1 MSSCIESI
9 KSSLMI
15 QPGKEKKI
23 FYLLCLYHLIIWTII
38 PYFSNKNLPLDV
50 IEALAWGQDFDLG
63 YNKHPPLS
71 AWIPGLLFK
80 IFGNKD
86 WIYYLLSQVFI
97 LISFIFL
104 WKLSSFF
111 LNKKSHIL
119 LSILAIEGIAF
130 YTFDTPQF
138 NVNICQIPLWIGTV
152 YFFFKSIKDNKITDW
167 IFLGVFAA
175 LGFLTKYI
183 FVYLLISL
191 FFYLIFILT
200 KKKRINFKFLYAL
213 LIFFLITAPHFKWLI
228 QNDFTTLYYAL
239 KRGGL
244 NEFNIYNHLL
254 NPIKFLINQITILL
268 PFLLLIYFLI
278 KKIKI
283 RLPLNNEKFIF
294 LLFSFLL
301 PFLLILITSI
311 ITGSRIRTMWM
322 IPFYSLI
329 GIFFI
334 FLYQDQINFKK
345 IKNFIIL
352 LIIFLIV
359 SPILYSLRSIY
370 SDSRTSYEGRKI
382 ASQIERE
389 WKTISKDK
397 ISNVGFSE
405 WYAGNLSYQ
414 LSNRPKV
421 FLEENNDFYKKPA
434 VIIAKDIGPSL
445 CNRKNINIK
454 NILYKKID
462 DHDVCFIF

>member
-1 MSSCIESI
+1 
-9 KSSLMI
+9 MI

-23 FYLLCLYHLIIWTII
+23 FYLLCLYHLIIWTLI

-50 IEALAWGQDFDLG
+50 IEALAWGQDFELG

-97 LISFIFL
+97 VISFLFL
-104 WKLSSFF
+104 WKLSSLF
-111 LNKKSHIL
+111 LKKKTQIL
-119 LSILAIEGIAF
+119 LSILATEGIAF

-138 NVNICQIPLWIGTV
+138 NVNICQMPLWIGTV
-152 YFFFKSIKDNKITDW
+152 YFFFKSIKDNKINDW
-167 IFLGVFAA
+167 IFLGVFSA

-183 FVYLLISL
+183 FAYLLISL
-191 FFYLIFILT
+191 FFYLIFISI
-200 KKKRINFKFLYAL
+200 KKKKINFNFLYTL
-213 LIFFLITAPHFKWLI
+213 LIFFLITAPHFQWLI
-228 QNDFTTLYYAL
+228 QNDFTTIYYAL

-244 NEFNIYNHLL
+244 NEVSIYNHLL
-254 NPIKFLINQITILL
+254 NPFKFLINQITILL
-268 PFLLLIYFLI
+268 PFFLLIYFLI
-278 KKIKI
+278 KRIKIK
-283 RLPLNNEKFIF
+283 LPLNNEKFTF

-301 PFLLILITSI
+301 PFFLILITST
-311 ITGSRIRTMWM
+311 ITGSKIRTMWM

-334 FLYQDQINFKK
+334 FLYQNKINYKK
-345 IKNFIIL
+345 LKNFNIL
-352 LIIFLIV
+352 LIIFLII
-359 SPILYSLRSIY
+359 SPALYSLRSIY
-370 SDSRTSYEGRKI
+370 LDNRTSYEGKKM
-382 ASQIERE
+382 ALLIEKE
-389 WKTISKDK
+389 WKTISKDN
-397 ISNVGFSE
+397 IFNVGFSE

-421 FLEENNDFYKKPA
+421 FLEENNNFYKKPA

-454 NILYKKID
+454 NIVYKKID
-462 DHDVCFIF
+462 NHDVCFIF

>member
-1 MSSCIESI
+1 
-9 KSSLMI
+9 MI

-23 FYLLCLYHLIIWTII
+23 FYLICLYHLIIWTIV

-50 IEALAWGQDFDLG
+50 IEALAWGQNFDLG

-97 LISFIFL
+97 VISFIFL

-111 LNKKSHIL
+111 LKKNYQIL
-119 LSILAIEGIAF
+119 LSVLTIEGIAF
-130 YTFDTPQF
+130 FTFETPQF

-152 YFFFKSIKDNKITDW
+152 YFFFKSIRKNKITDW
-167 IFLGVFAA
+167 IFLGVFSA

-183 FVYLLISL
+183 FAYLLISL
-191 FFYLIFILT
+191 FFYLVFIFLI
-200 KKKRINFKFLYAL
+200 KKKINFNSLYAL
-213 LIFFLITAPHFKWLI
+213 LTFFLITLPHFQWLI
-228 QNDFTTLYYAL
+228 QNDFTTIYYAV

-254 NPIKFLINQITILL
+254 NPLKFLTSQIAISL
-268 PFLLLIYFLI
+268 PFLLLGYFLI

-283 RLPLNNEKFIF
+283 KLPFNNEKFIF
-294 LLFSFLL
+294 LIFSFIL
-301 PFLLILITSI
+301 PFFLILITSI
-311 ITGSRIRTMWM
+311 ISGSRIRTMWM

-329 GIFFI
+329 GVFFI
-334 FLYQDQINFKK
+334 FLYQDQINLKK
-345 IKNFIIL
+345 LKKFYII
-352 LIIFLIV
+352 LIIFLVI
-359 SPILYSLRSIY
+359 SPTLYSLRSIY
-370 SDSRTSYEGRKI
+370 KDSRTGYEGKKI
-382 ASQIERE
+382 ALQIEKE
-389 WKTISKDK
+389 WKTISKEK

-421 FLEENNDFYKKPA
+421 FLEENNNFYKNPA
-434 VIIAKDIGPSL
+434 VIIAKDIGPTL
-445 CNRKNINIK
+445 CNRKNINVK
-454 NILYKKID
+454 NIVYKKID
-462 DHDVCFIF
+462 NHDVCFIF

>member
-1 MSSCIESI
+1 
-9 KSSLMI
+9 MI
-15 QPGKEKKI
+15 RPGNEKKI
-23 FYLLCLYHLIIWTII
+23 FYILCLYHLIIWTFV

-50 IEALAWGQDFDLG
+50 IEALAWGQDFYLG

-97 LISFIFL
+97 VISFIFL
-104 WKLSSFF
+104 WKLSSLFF
-111 LNKKSHIL
+111 KKKSQIL

-152 YFFFKSIKDNKITDW
+152 YFFFKSIKNNKIINW
-167 IFLGVFAA
+167 IFLGVFSA

-183 FVYLLISL
+183 FAYLLISL
-191 FFYLIFILT
+191 FFYLIFIST
-200 KKKRINFKFLYAL
+200 KKKKISFNFLYAL
-213 LIFFLITAPHFKWLI
+213 LSFLLITIPHLQWLI
-228 QNDFTTLYYAL
+228 QNDFTTLYYAI

-254 NPIKFLINQITILL
+254 NPVKFLMNQIIVLL
-268 PFLLLIYFLI
+268 PFLLLIYILV
-278 KKIKI
+278 KKIKVK
-283 RLPLNNEKFIF
+283 LPINNEKFIF
-294 LLFSFLL
+294 LLFSFLI
-301 PFLLILITSI
+301 PFFLILITSI

-334 FLYQDQINFKK
+334 FLYQNQINSKK
-345 IKNFIIL
+345 FKNFFIL

-370 SDSRTSYEGRKI
+370 SDSRTSYDGKKI
-382 ASQIERE
+382 ALQVEQE
-389 WKTISKDK
+389 WKNISKDK

-414 LSNRPKV
+414 LGNRPKV

-445 CNRKNINIK
+445 CNRKNTNIK

-462 DHDVCFIF
+462 NHDVCFIF

>member
-1 MSSCIESI
+1 
-9 KSSLMI
+9 MI
-15 QPGKEKKI
+15 RPGNEKKI
-23 FYLLCLYHLIIWTII
+23 FYILCLYHLIIWTFV

-50 IEALAWGQDFDLG
+50 IEALAWGQNFYLG

-97 LISFIFL
+97 VISFIFL
-104 WKLSSFF
+104 WKLSSLFF
-111 LNKKSHIL
+111 KKKSQIL
-119 LSILAIEGIAF
+119 LSILAIEGISF

-152 YFFFKSIKDNKITDW
+152 YFFFKSIKNNKIINW
-167 IFLGVFAA
+167 IFLGVFSA

-183 FVYLLISL
+183 FAYLLISL
-191 FFYLIFILT
+191 FFYLIFIST
-200 KKKRINFKFLYAL
+200 KKKKISFNFLYAL
-213 LIFFLITAPHFKWLI
+213 LSFLLITIPHLQWLI
-228 QNDFTTLYYAL
+228 QNDFTTLYYAI

-254 NPIKFLINQITILL
+254 NPVKFLMNQIIVLL
-268 PFLLLIYFLI
+268 PFLLLIHILI
-278 KKIKI
+278 KKIKVK
-283 RLPLNNEKFIF
+283 LPINNEKFIF
-294 LLFSFLL
+294 LLFSFLI
-301 PFLLILITSI
+301 PFFLILITSI

-334 FLYQDQINFKK
+334 FLYQNEINSKK
-345 IKNFIIL
+345 FKNFFIL

-370 SDSRTSYEGRKI
+370 SDSRTSYDGKKI
-382 ASQIERE
+382 ALQVEQE
-389 WKTISKDK
+389 WKNISKDK

-414 LSNRPKV
+414 LGNRPKV

-445 CNRKNINIK
+445 CNRKNTNIK

-462 DHDVCFIF
+462 NHDVCFIF

>member
-1 MSSCIESI
+1 
-9 KSSLMI
+9 MI

-23 FYLLCLYHLIIWTII
+23 FYLLCLYHLIIWTLV

-86 WIYYLLSQVFI
+86 WVYYLLSQIFI
-97 LISFIFL
+97 VISFVFL

-111 LNKKSHIL
+111 LKKKSQIL
-119 LSILAIEGIAF
+119 LSVLTIEGIAF
-130 YTFDTPQF
+130 YTFETPQF
-138 NVNICQIPLWIGTV
+138 NVNICQIPLWIGTI
-152 YFFFKSIKDNKITDW
+152 YFFLKSIKNNKIADW
-167 IFLGVFAA
+167 IFLGTFSA

-191 FFYLIFILT
+191 FFYLIYIFFIR
-200 KKKRINFKFLYAL
+200 KKINFNFLYTV
-213 LIFFLITAPHFKWLI
+213 LIFFLITAPHFQWLL
-228 QNDFTTLYYAL
+228 QNDFTTIYYAL

-254 NPIKFLINQITILL
+254 NPFKFLINQISILL
-268 PFLLLIYFLI
+268 PFLLLIYLLI

-283 RLPLNNEKFIF
+283 KLPFDNQKFIF

-301 PFLLILITSI
+301 PFFLILITSMV
-311 ITGSRIRTMWM
+311 TGSRIRTMWM

-329 GIFFI
+329 GVFFI
-334 FLYQDQINFKK
+334 FLYQDQINLKK
-345 IKNFIIL
+345 LKKFNIL

-359 SPILYSLRSIY
+359 SPTLYSLRSIY
-370 SDSRTSYEGRKI
+370 NDTRTGYEGKKI
-382 ASQIERE
+382 ALQIEKE
-389 WKTISKDK
+389 WKTISKDE

-405 WYAGNLSYQ
+405 WYAGNLSYH

-421 FLEENNDFYKKPA
+421 FLEENNNFYKKPA

-445 CNRKNINIK
+445 CNRKNINVK
-454 NILYKKID
+454 NIVYKKID
-462 DHDVCFIF
+462 NHDVCFIF

>member
-1 MSSCIESI
+1 
-9 KSSLMI
+9 MI
-15 QPGKEKKI
+15 RPGNEKKF
-23 FYLLCLYHLIIWTII
+23 FYILCLYHLIIWTFV

-50 IEALAWGQDFDLG
+50 IEALAWGQDFYLG

-97 LISFIFL
+97 VISFIFL
-104 WKLSSFF
+104 WKLSSLFF
-111 LNKKSHIL
+111 KKKSQIL

-152 YFFFKSIKDNKITDW
+152 YFFFKSIKNNKIINW
-167 IFLGVFAA
+167 IFLGVFSA

-183 FVYLLISL
+183 FAYLLISL
-191 FFYLIFILT
+191 FIYLIFISI
-200 KKKRINFKFLYAL
+200 KKKKISFNFLYAL
-213 LIFFLITAPHFKWLI
+213 LSFLLITIPHLQWLI
-228 QNDFTTLYYAL
+228 QNDFTTLYYAI

-254 NPIKFLINQITILL
+254 NPVKFLMNQIIVLL
-268 PFLLLIYFLI
+268 PFLLLIYILV
-278 KKIKI
+278 KKIKVK
-283 RLPLNNEKFIF
+283 LPINNEKFIF
-294 LLFSFLL
+294 LLFSFLI
-301 PFLLILITSI
+301 PFFLILITSI

-334 FLYQDQINFKK
+334 FLFQNEINSKK
-345 IKNFIIL
+345 FKNFFIL

-370 SDSRTSYEGRKI
+370 SDSRTSYDGKKI
-382 ASQIERE
+382 ALQVEQE
-389 WKTISKDK
+389 WKNISKDK

-414 LSNRPKV
+414 LGNRPKV

-434 VIIAKDIGPSL
+434 VIIAKDIGLSL
-445 CNRKNINIK
+445 CNRKNTNIK

-462 DHDVCFIF
+462 NHDVCFIF

>member
-1 MSSCIESI
+1 
-9 KSSLMI
+9 MI

-23 FYLLCLYHLIIWTII
+23 FYLICLYHLIIWTIV

-50 IEALAWGQDFDLG
+50 IEALAWGQNFDLG

-97 LISFIFL
+97 VISFIFL

-111 LNKKSHIL
+111 LKKNYQIL
-119 LSILAIEGIAF
+119 LSVLTIEGIAF
-130 YTFDTPQF
+130 FTFETPQF

-152 YFFFKSIKDNKITDW
+152 YFFFKSIRKNKITDW
-167 IFLGVFAA
+167 IFLGVFSA

-183 FVYLLISL
+183 FAYLLISL
-191 FFYLIFILT
+191 FFYLVFIFLI
-200 KKKRINFKFLYAL
+200 KKKINFNSLYAL
-213 LIFFLITAPHFKWLI
+213 LTFFLITLPHFQWLI
-228 QNDFTTLYYAL
+228 QNDFTTIYYAV

-254 NPIKFLINQITILL
+254 NPIKFLASQIAISL
-268 PFLLLIYFLI
+268 PFLLLGYFLI

-283 RLPLNNEKFIF
+283 KLPFNNEKFIF
-294 LLFSFLL
+294 LIFSFIL
-301 PFLLILITSI
+301 PFFLILITSI
-311 ITGSRIRTMWM
+311 ISGSRIRTMWM

-329 GIFFI
+329 GVFFI
-334 FLYQDQINFKK
+334 FLYQNQINLKK
-345 IKNFIIL
+345 LKKFYII
-352 LIIFLIV
+352 LIIFLVI
-359 SPILYSLRSIY
+359 SPTLYSLRSIY
-370 SDSRTSYEGRKI
+370 KDSRTGYEGKKI
-382 ASQIERE
+382 ALQIEKE
-389 WKTISKDK
+389 WKTISKEK

-421 FLEENNDFYKKPA
+421 FLEENNNFYKKPA
-434 VIIAKDIGPSL
+434 VIIAKDIGPTL
-445 CNRKNINIK
+445 CNRKNINVK
-454 NILYKKID
+454 NIVYKKID
-462 DHDVCFIF
+462 NHDVCFIF

>member
-1 MSSCIESI
+1 
-9 KSSLMI
+9 MI

-370 SDSRTSYEGRKI
+370 SVSRTSYEGRKI

-434 VIIAKDIGPSL
+434 VIIAKDIGPTL
-445 CNRKNINIK
+445 CNRKNTNIK

>member
-1 MSSCIESI
+1 
-9 KSSLMI
+9 MI

-23 FYLLCLYHLIIWTII
+23 FYLLCLYHLIIWTIV

-97 LISFIFL
+97 VISFIFL

-111 LNKKSHIL
+111 LKKNYQIL
-119 LSILAIEGIAF
+119 LSVLTIEGIAF
-130 YTFDTPQF
+130 FTFETPQF

-152 YFFFKSIKDNKITDW
+152 YFFFKSIRKNKITDW
-167 IFLGVFAA
+167 IFLGVFSA

-183 FVYLLISL
+183 FAYLLISL
-191 FFYLIFILT
+191 FFYLVFIFLI
-200 KKKRINFKFLYAL
+200 KKKINFNSLYAL
-213 LIFFLITAPHFKWLI
+213 LTFFLITLPHFQWLI
-228 QNDFTTLYYAL
+228 QNDFTTIYYAV

-254 NPIKFLINQITILL
+254 NPLKFLTSQIAISL
-268 PFLLLIYFLI
+268 PFLLLGYFLI

-283 RLPLNNEKFIF
+283 KLPFNNEKFIF
-294 LLFSFLL
+294 LIFSFIL
-301 PFLLILITSI
+301 PFFLILITSI
-311 ITGSRIRTMWM
+311 ISGSRIRTMWM

-329 GIFFI
+329 GVFFI
-334 FLYQDQINFKK
+334 FLYQDQINLKK
-345 IKNFIIL
+345 LKKFYII
-352 LIIFLIV
+352 LIIFLVI
-359 SPILYSLRSIY
+359 SPTLYSLRSIY
-370 SDSRTSYEGRKI
+370 KDSRTGYEGKKI
-382 ASQIERE
+382 ALQIEKE
-389 WKTISKDK
+389 WKTISKEK

-421 FLEENNDFYKKPA
+421 FLEENNNFYKKPA
-434 VIIAKDIGPSL
+434 VIIAKDIGPTL
-445 CNRKNINIK
+445 CNRKNINVK
-454 NILYKKID
+454 NIVYKKID
-462 DHDVCFIF
+462 NHDVCFIF

>member
-1 MSSCIESI
+1 
-9 KSSLMI
+9 MI

-23 FYLLCLYHLIIWTII
+23 FYLLCLYHLIIWTLV

-86 WIYYLLSQVFI
+86 WVYYLLSQIFI
-97 LISFIFL
+97 VISFVFL

-111 LNKKSHIL
+111 LKKKSQIL
-119 LSILAIEGIAF
+119 LSVLTIEGIAF
-130 YTFDTPQF
+130 YTFETPQF
-138 NVNICQIPLWIGTV
+138 NVNICQIPLWIGTI
-152 YFFFKSIKDNKITDW
+152 YFFLKSIKNNKIADW
-167 IFLGVFAA
+167 IFLGTFSA

-183 FVYLLISL
+183 FAYLLISL
-191 FFYLIFILT
+191 FFYLIYIFFIR
-200 KKKRINFKFLYAL
+200 KKINFNFLYTV
-213 LIFFLITAPHFKWLI
+213 LIFFLITAPHFQWLI
-228 QNDFTTLYYAL
+228 RNDFTTIYYAL

-254 NPIKFLINQITILL
+254 NPFKFLINQISILL
-268 PFLLLIYFLI
+268 PFLLLIYLLI

-283 RLPLNNEKFIF
+283 KLPFDNQKFIF

-301 PFLLILITSI
+301 PFFLILITSMV
-311 ITGSRIRTMWM
+311 TGSRIRTMWM

-329 GIFFI
+329 GVFFI
-334 FLYQDQINFKK
+334 FLYQDSINLKK
-345 IKNFIIL
+345 LKSFNIL
-352 LIIFLIV
+352 LIIFLII
-359 SPILYSLRSIY
+359 SPTLYSLRSIY
-370 SDSRTSYEGRKI
+370 NDSRTSYEGKKI
-382 ASQIERE
+382 ALQIEKE
-389 WKTISKDK
+389 WKTISKDE

-405 WYAGNLSYQ
+405 WYAGNLSYH

-421 FLEENNDFYKKPA
+421 FLEENNNFYKKPA
-434 VIIAKDIGPSL
+434 VIVAKDIGPSL
-445 CNRKNINIK
+445 CNRKYINVK
-454 NILYKKID
+454 NIVYKKID
-462 DHDVCFIF
+462 NHDVCFIF

>member
-1 MSSCIESI
+1 
-9 KSSLMI
+9 MI

-23 FYLLCLYHLIIWTII
+23 FYLLCLYHLIIWTVI
-38 PYFSNKNLPLDV
+38 PYFSNRNLPLDV

-63 YNKHPPLS
+63 YSKHPPLS
-71 AWIPGLLFK
+71 AWIPGLFFK

-97 LISFIFL
+97 VISFVFL
-104 WKLSSFF
+104 WELSSFF
-111 LNKKSHIL
+111 LKKKIQIL
-119 LSILAIEGIAF
+119 LSILTLEGIAF
-130 YTFDTPQF
+130 FTFETPQF

-152 YFFFKSIKDNKITDW
+152 YFFFKSIKNNKITDW
-167 IFLGVFAA
+167 IFLGTFSA

-183 FVYLLISL
+183 FAYLLISL
-191 FFYLIFILT
+191 FFYLIFISSN
-200 KKKRINFKFLYAL
+200 KKRINFNFLYAL
-213 LIFFLITAPHFKWLI
+213 LTFFLITAPHFQWLI
-228 QNDFTTLYYAL
+228 QNDFTTIYYAL

-244 NEFNIYNHLL
+244 NEVGIYNHLL
-254 NPIKFLINQITILL
+254 NPFKFLINQITVIL

-278 KKIKI
+278 KKVKIKI
-283 RLPLNNEKFIF
+283 PLNDEKFIF
-294 LLFSFLL
+294 LIFTFLL
-301 PFLLILITSI
+301 PFLLILITSL
-311 ITGSRIRTMWM
+311 ITGSRVRTMWM

-334 FLYQDQINFKK
+334 FLYQNHLNFKK
-345 IKNFIIL
+345 LKNFHIL
-352 LIIFLIV
+352 LILFLIV
-359 SPILYSLRSIY
+359 SPTLYSLRSIY
-370 SDSRTSYEGRKI
+370 LDSRTGYEGKKI
-382 ASQIERE
+382 ALQIEKE
-389 WKTISKDK
+389 WKTISADN

-421 FLEENNDFYKKPA
+421 FLEENNNFYKKPA

-454 NILYKKID
+454 NIVYKKID
-462 DHDVCFIF
+462 NHDVCFIF

>member
-1 MSSCIESI
+1 
-9 KSSLMI
+9 MI

-23 FYLLCLYHLIIWTII
+23 FYLLCLYHLIIWTLV

-86 WIYYLLSQVFI
+86 WVYYLLSQIFI
-97 LISFIFL
+97 VISFVFL

-111 LNKKSHIL
+111 LKKKSQIL
-119 LSILAIEGIAF
+119 LSVLTIEGIAF
-130 YTFDTPQF
+130 YTFETPQF
-138 NVNICQIPLWIGTV
+138 NVNICQIPLWIGTI
-152 YFFFKSIKDNKITDW
+152 YFFLKSIKNNKIADW
-167 IFLGVFAA
+167 IFLGTFSA

-191 FFYLIFILT
+191 FFYLIYIFFIR
-200 KKKRINFKFLYAL
+200 KKINFNFLYTV
-213 LIFFLITAPHFKWLI
+213 LIFFLITAPHFQWLI
-228 QNDFTTLYYAL
+228 RNDFTTIYYAL

-254 NPIKFLINQITILL
+254 NPFKFLISQILILL
-268 PFLLLIYFLI
+268 PFLLLIYLLI

-283 RLPLNNEKFIF
+283 KLPFDNQKFIF

-301 PFLLILITSI
+301 PFFLILITSMV
-311 ITGSRIRTMWM
+311 TGSRIRTMWM
-322 IPFYSLI
+322 IPFYSLV
-329 GIFFI
+329 GVFFI
-334 FLYQDQINFKK
+334 FLYQDSINLKK
-345 IKNFIIL
+345 LKSFNIL
-352 LIIFLIV
+352 LIIFLII
-359 SPILYSLRSIY
+359 SPTLYSLRSIY
-370 SDSRTSYEGRKI
+370 NDSRTGYEGKKI
-382 ASQIERE
+382 ALQIEKE
-389 WKTISKDK
+389 WKTISKDE

-405 WYAGNLSYQ
+405 WYAGNLSYH

-421 FLEENNDFYKKPA
+421 FLEENNNFYKKPA
-434 VIIAKDIGPSL
+434 VIVAKDIGPSL
-445 CNRKNINIK
+445 CNRKNINVK
-454 NILYKKID
+454 NIVYKKID
-462 DHDVCFIF
+462 NHDVCFIF

>member
-1 MSSCIESI
+1 
-9 KSSLMI
+9 MI

-200 KKKRINFKFLYAL
+200 KKKIINFKFLYAL

>member
-1 MSSCIESI
+1 
-9 KSSLMI
+9 MI

-23 FYLLCLYHLIIWTII
+23 FYLLCLYHLIIWTIV

-50 IEALAWGQDFDLG
+50 IEALAWGQNFDLG

-97 LISFIFL
+97 VISFIFL

-111 LNKKSHIL
+111 LKKNYQIL
-119 LSILAIEGIAF
+119 LSVLTIEGIAF
-130 YTFDTPQF
+130 FTFETPQF

-152 YFFFKSIKDNKITDW
+152 YFFFKSIRKNKITDW
-167 IFLGVFAA
+167 IFLGVFSA

-191 FFYLIFILT
+191 FFYLVFIFLI
-200 KKKRINFKFLYAL
+200 KKKINFNSLYAL
-213 LIFFLITAPHFKWLI
+213 LTFFLITLPHFQWLI
-228 QNDFTTLYYAL
+228 QNDFTTIYYAV

-254 NPIKFLINQITILL
+254 NPLKFLTSQIAISL
-268 PFLLLIYFLI
+268 PFLLLGYFLI

-283 RLPLNNEKFIF
+283 KLPFNNEKFIF
-294 LLFSFLL
+294 LIFSFIL
-301 PFLLILITSI
+301 PFFLILITSI
-311 ITGSRIRTMWM
+311 ISGSRIRTMWM

-329 GIFFI
+329 GVFFI
-334 FLYQDQINFKK
+334 FLYQDQINLKK
-345 IKNFIIL
+345 LKKFYII
-352 LIIFLIV
+352 LIIFLV
-359 SPILYSLRSIY
+359 LSPTLYSLRSIY
-370 SDSRTSYEGRKI
+370 KDSRTGYEGKKI
-382 ASQIERE
+382 ALQIEKE
-389 WKTISKDK
+389 WKTISKEK

-421 FLEENNDFYKKPA
+421 FLEENNNFYKKPA
-434 VIIAKDIGPSL
+434 VIIAKDIGPTL

-454 NILYKKID
+454 NIVYKKID
-462 DHDVCFIF
+462 NHDVCFIF

>member
-1 MSSCIESI
+1 
-9 KSSLMI
+9 MI

-244 NEFNIYNHLL
+244 NEFNIYNHLS

>member
-1 MSSCIESI
+1 
-9 KSSLMI
+9 MI

-50 IEALAWGQDFDLG
+50 IEALAWGQNFDLG

-97 LISFIFL
+97 VISFIFL

-111 LNKKSHIL
+111 LKKNYQIL
-119 LSILAIEGIAF
+119 LSILTIEGIAF
-130 YTFDTPQF
+130 FTFETPQF

-152 YFFFKSIKDNKITDW
+152 YFFFKSIRKNKITDW
-167 IFLGVFAA
+167 IFLGVFSA

-183 FVYLLISL
+183 FAYLLISL
-191 FFYLIFILT
+191 FFYLVFIFLI
-200 KKKRINFKFLYAL
+200 KKKIYFNSLYAL
-213 LIFFLITAPHFKWLI
+213 LTFFLITLPHFQWLI
-228 QNDFTTLYYAL
+228 QNDFTTIYYAV

-254 NPIKFLINQITILL
+254 NPLKFLTSQIAISL
-268 PFLLLIYFLI
+268 PFLLLGYFLI

-283 RLPLNNEKFIF
+283 KLPFNNEKFIF
-294 LLFSFLL
+294 LIFSFIL
-301 PFLLILITSI
+301 PFFLILITSI
-311 ITGSRIRTMWM
+311 ISGSRIRTMWM

-329 GIFFI
+329 GVFFI
-334 FLYQDQINFKK
+334 FLYQDQINLKK
-345 IKNFIIL
+345 LKKFYIIL
-352 LIIFLIV
+352 ITFLV
-359 SPILYSLRSIY
+359 LSPTLYSLRSIY
-370 SDSRTSYEGRKI
+370 KDSRTGYEGKKI
-382 ASQIERE
+382 ALQIEKE
-389 WKTISKDK
+389 WKTISKEK

-421 FLEENNDFYKKPA
+421 FLEENNNFYKKPA
-434 VIIAKDIGPSL
+434 VIIAKDIGPTL

-454 NILYKKID
+454 NIVYKKID
-462 DHDVCFIF
+462 NHDVCFIF

>member
-1 MSSCIESI
+1 
-9 KSSLMI
+9 MI

-23 FYLLCLYHLIIWTII
+23 FYLLCLYHLIIWTIV
-38 PYFSNKNLPLDV
+38 PYYSNKNLPLDV

-97 LISFIFL
+97 VISFIFL

-111 LNKKSHIL
+111 LKKNYQIL
-119 LSILAIEGIAF
+119 LSVLTIEGIAF
-130 YTFDTPQF
+130 FTFETPQF

-152 YFFFKSIKDNKITDW
+152 YFFFKSIRKNKITDW
-167 IFLGVFAA
+167 IFLGVFSA

-183 FVYLLISL
+183 FAYLLISL
-191 FFYLIFILT
+191 FFYLVFIFLI
-200 KKKRINFKFLYAL
+200 KKKINFNSLYAL
-213 LIFFLITAPHFKWLI
+213 LTFFLITLPHFQWLI
-228 QNDFTTLYYAL
+228 QNDFTTIYYAV

-254 NPIKFLINQITILL
+254 NPLKFLASQIAISL
-268 PFLLLIYFLI
+268 PFLLLGYFLI

-283 RLPLNNEKFIF
+283 KLPFNNEKFIF
-294 LLFSFLL
+294 LIFSFIL
-301 PFLLILITSI
+301 PFFLILITSI
-311 ITGSRIRTMWM
+311 ISGSRIRTMWM

-329 GIFFI
+329 GVFFI
-334 FLYQDQINFKK
+334 FLYQDQINLKK
-345 IKNFIIL
+345 LKKFYII
-352 LIIFLIV
+352 LIIFLVI
-359 SPILYSLRSIY
+359 SPTLYSLRSIY
-370 SDSRTSYEGRKI
+370 KDSRTGYEGKKI
-382 ASQIERE
+382 ALQIEKE
-389 WKTISKDK
+389 WKTISKEK

-421 FLEENNDFYKKPA
+421 FLEENNNFYKKPA
-434 VIIAKDIGPSL
+434 VIIAKDIGPTL
-445 CNRKNINIK
+445 CNRKNINVK
-454 NILYKKID
+454 NIVYKKID
-462 DHDVCFIF
+462 NHDVCFIF

>member
-1 MSSCIESI
+1 
-9 KSSLMI
+9 MI

-23 FYLLCLYHLIIWTII
+23 FYLLCLYHLIIWTLI

-50 IEALAWGQDFDLG
+50 IEALAWGQDFELG

-97 LISFIFL
+97 VISFLFL
-104 WKLSSFF
+104 WKLSSLF
-111 LNKKSHIL
+111 LKKKTQIL
-119 LSILAIEGIAF
+119 LSILATEGIAF

-152 YFFFKSIKDNKITDW
+152 YFFFKSIKDNKINDW
-167 IFLGVFAA
+167 IFLGVFSA

-183 FVYLLISL
+183 FAYLLISL
-191 FFYLIFILT
+191 FFYLIFISI
-200 KKKRINFKFLYAL
+200 KRKRINFNFLYTL
-213 LIFFLITAPHFKWLI
+213 LIFFLITAPHFQWLI
-228 QNDFTTLYYAL
+228 QNDFTTIYYAL

-244 NEFNIYNHLL
+244 NEVSIYNHLL
-254 NPIKFLINQITILL
+254 NPFKFLINQITILL
-268 PFLLLIYFLI
+268 PFFLLIYFLI
-278 KKIKI
+278 KRIKIK
-283 RLPLNNEKFIF
+283 LPLNNEKFTF

-301 PFLLILITSI
+301 PFFLILITST

-334 FLYQDQINFKK
+334 FLYQNKINYKK
-345 IKNFIIL
+345 LKNFNIL
-352 LIIFLIV
+352 LIIFLII
-359 SPILYSLRSIY
+359 SPALYSLRSIY
-370 SDSRTSYEGRKI
+370 LDSRTGYEGKKM
-382 ASQIERE
+382 ALLIEKE
-389 WKTISKDK
+389 WKTISKDN
-397 ISNVGFSE
+397 IFNVGFSE

-421 FLEENNDFYKKPA
+421 FLEENNNFYKKPA

-454 NILYKKID
+454 NIVYKKID
-462 DHDVCFIF
+462 NHDVCFIF

>member
-1 MSSCIESI
+1 
-9 KSSLMI
+9 MI

-23 FYLLCLYHLIIWTII
+23 FYLLCLYHLIIWTLV

-86 WIYYLLSQVFI
+86 WVYYLLSQIFI
-97 LISFIFL
+97 VISFIFL

-111 LNKKSHIL
+111 LKKKSQIL
-119 LSILAIEGIAF
+119 LSVLTIEGIAF
-130 YTFDTPQF
+130 YTFETPQF
-138 NVNICQIPLWIGTV
+138 NVNICQIPLWIGTI
-152 YFFFKSIKDNKITDW
+152 YFFLKSIKNNKIADW
-167 IFLGVFAA
+167 IFLGTFSA

-191 FFYLIFILT
+191 FFYLIYIFFIR
-200 KKKRINFKFLYAL
+200 KKINFNFLYTV
-213 LIFFLITAPHFKWLI
+213 LIFFLITAPHFQWLL
-228 QNDFTTLYYAL
+228 QNDFTTIYYAL

-254 NPIKFLINQITILL
+254 NPFKFLINQILILL
-268 PFLLLIYFLI
+268 PFLLLIYLLI

-283 RLPLNNEKFIF
+283 KLPFDNQKFIF

-301 PFLLILITSI
+301 PFFLILITSMV
-311 ITGSRIRTMWM
+311 TGSRIRTMWM

-329 GIFFI
+329 GVFFI
-334 FLYQDQINFKK
+334 FLYQDQINLKK
-345 IKNFIIL
+345 LKKFNIL

-359 SPILYSLRSIY
+359 SPTLYSLRSIY
-370 SDSRTSYEGRKI
+370 NDTRTGYEGKKI
-382 ASQIERE
+382 ALQIEKE
-389 WKTISKDK
+389 WKTISKDE

-405 WYAGNLSYQ
+405 WYAGNLSYH

-421 FLEENNDFYKKPA
+421 FLEENNNFYKKPA

-445 CNRKNINIK
+445 CNRKNINVK
-454 NILYKKID
+454 NIVYKKID
-462 DHDVCFIF
+462 NHDVCFIF

>member
-1 MSSCIESI
+1 
-9 KSSLMI
+9 MI

-23 FYLLCLYHLIIWTII
+23 FYLLCLYHLIIWTLV

-86 WIYYLLSQVFI
+86 WVYYLLSQIFI
-97 LISFIFL
+97 VISFIFL

-111 LNKKSHIL
+111 LKKKIQIL
-119 LSILAIEGIAF
+119 LSVLTIEGIAF
-130 YTFDTPQF
+130 YTFETPQF
-138 NVNICQIPLWIGTV
+138 NVNICQIPLWIGTI
-152 YFFFKSIKDNKITDW
+152 YFFLKSIKNNKIADW
-167 IFLGVFAA
+167 IFLGTFSA

-183 FVYLLISL
+183 FAYLLISL
-191 FFYLIFILT
+191 FFYLISIFFIR
-200 KKKRINFKFLYAL
+200 KKINFNFLYTV
-213 LIFFLITAPHFKWLI
+213 LIFFLITAPHFQWLL
-228 QNDFTTLYYAL
+228 QNDFTTIYYAL

-254 NPIKFLINQITILL
+254 NPFKFLMSQILILL
-268 PFLLLIYFLI
+268 PFLLLIYLLI

-283 RLPLNNEKFIF
+283 KLPFDNQKFIF

-301 PFLLILITSI
+301 PFFLILITSMV
-311 ITGSRIRTMWM
+311 TGSRIRTMWM
-322 IPFYSLI
+322 IPFYSLV
-329 GIFFI
+329 GVFFI
-334 FLYQDQINFKK
+334 FLYQDSINLKK
-345 IKNFIIL
+345 LKSFNIL
-352 LIIFLIV
+352 LIIFLII
-359 SPILYSLRSIY
+359 SPTLYSLRSVY
-370 SDSRTSYEGRKI
+370 NDSRTGYEGKKI
-382 ASQIERE
+382 ALQIEKE
-389 WKTISKDK
+389 WKAISKDE

-405 WYAGNLSYQ
+405 WYAGNLSYH

-421 FLEENNDFYKKPA
+421 FLEENNNFYKKPA

-445 CNRKNINIK
+445 CNRKNINVK
-454 NILYKKID
+454 NIIYKKID
-462 DHDVCFIF
+462 NHDVCFIF

>member
-1 MSSCIESI
+1 
-9 KSSLMI
+9 MI

-23 FYLLCLYHLIIWTII
+23 FYLLCLYHLIIWTLV

-86 WIYYLLSQVFI
+86 WVYYLLSQIFI
-97 LISFIFL
+97 VISFIFL

-111 LNKKSHIL
+111 LKKKSQIL
-119 LSILAIEGIAF
+119 LSVLTIEGIAF
-130 YTFDTPQF
+130 YTFETPQF
-138 NVNICQIPLWIGTV
+138 NVNICQIPLWIGTI
-152 YFFFKSIKDNKITDW
+152 YFFLKSTKNNKIADW
-167 IFLGVFAA
+167 IFLGTFSA

-191 FFYLIFILT
+191 FFYLIYIFFIR
-200 KKKRINFKFLYAL
+200 KKINFNFLYTV
-213 LIFFLITAPHFKWLI
+213 LIFFLITAPHFQWLL
-228 QNDFTTLYYAL
+228 QNDFTTIYYAL

-254 NPIKFLINQITILL
+254 NPFKFLINQISILL
-268 PFLLLIYFLI
+268 PFLLLIYLLI

-283 RLPLNNEKFIF
+283 KLPFDNQKFIF

-301 PFLLILITSI
+301 PFFLILITSMV
-311 ITGSRIRTMWM
+311 TGSRIRTMWM

-329 GIFFI
+329 GVFFI
-334 FLYQDQINFKK
+334 FLYQDQINLKK
-345 IKNFIIL
+345 LKKFYII
-352 LIIFLIV
+352 LIIFLVI
-359 SPILYSLRSIY
+359 SPTLYSLRSIY
-370 SDSRTSYEGRKI
+370 KDSRTGYEGKKI
-382 ASQIERE
+382 ALQIEKE
-389 WKTISKDK
+389 WKTISKEK

-414 LSNRPKV
+414 LNNRPKV
-421 FLEENNDFYKKPA
+421 FLEENNNFYKKPA
-434 VIIAKDIGPSL
+434 VIIAKDIGPTL
-445 CNRKNINIK
+445 CNRKNINVK
-454 NILYKKID
+454 NIVYKKID

>member
-1 MSSCIESI
+1 
-9 KSSLMI
+9 MI

-23 FYLLCLYHLIIWTII
+23 FYLLCLYHLIIWTLV

-86 WIYYLLSQVFI
+86 WVYYLLSQIFI
-97 LISFIFL
+97 VISFIFL

-111 LNKKSHIL
+111 LKKKTQIL
-119 LSILAIEGIAF
+119 LSVLTIEGIAF
-130 YTFDTPQF
+130 YTFETPQF
-138 NVNICQIPLWIGTV
+138 NVNICQIPLWIGTI
-152 YFFFKSIKDNKITDW
+152 YFFLKSIKNNKIADW
-167 IFLGVFAA
+167 IFLGTFSA

-183 FVYLLISL
+183 FAYLLISL
-191 FFYLIFILT
+191 FFYLIYIFFIR
-200 KKKRINFKFLYAL
+200 KKINFNFLYTV
-213 LIFFLITAPHFKWLI
+213 LIFFLITAPHFQWLI
-228 QNDFTTLYYAL
+228 RNDFTTIYYAL
-239 KRGGL
+239 KRGEL

-254 NPIKFLINQITILL
+254 NPFKFLMSQILILL
-268 PFLLLIYFLI
+268 PFLLLIYLLI

-283 RLPLNNEKFIF
+283 KLPFDNQKFIF

-301 PFLLILITSI
+301 PFFLILITSMV
-311 ITGSRIRTMWM
+311 TGSRIRTMWM
-322 IPFYSLI
+322 IPFYSLV
-329 GIFFI
+329 GVFFI
-334 FLYQDQINFKK
+334 FLYQDSINLKK
-345 IKNFIIL
+345 LKSFNIL

-359 SPILYSLRSIY
+359 SPTLYSLRSIY
-370 SDSRTSYEGRKI
+370 NDSRTGYEGKKI
-382 ASQIERE
+382 ALQIEKD
-389 WKTISKDK
+389 WKAISKDE

-405 WYAGNLSYQ
+405 WYAGNLSYH

-421 FLEENNDFYKKPA
+421 FLEENNNFYKKPA
-434 VIIAKDIGPSL
+434 VIIAKDIGPNL

-454 NILYKKID
+454 NIVYKKID
-462 DHDVCFIF
+462 NHDVCFIF

>member
-1 MSSCIESI
+1 
-9 KSSLMI
+9 MI

-200 KKKRINFKFLYAL
+200 KKKIINFKFLYAL

-382 ASQIERE
+382 ASQIEGE

>member
-1 MSSCIESI
+1 
-9 KSSLMI
+9 MI

-23 FYLLCLYHLIIWTII
+23 FYLLCLYHLIIWTLV

-86 WIYYLLSQVFI
+86 WVYYLLSQIFI
-97 LISFIFL
+97 VISFVFL

-111 LNKKSHIL
+111 LKKKSQIL
-119 LSILAIEGIAF
+119 LSVLTIEGIAF
-130 YTFDTPQF
+130 YTFETPQF
-138 NVNICQIPLWIGTV
+138 NVNICQIPLWIGTI
-152 YFFFKSIKDNKITDW
+152 YFFLKSIKNNKIADW
-167 IFLGVFAA
+167 IFLGTFSA

-191 FFYLIFILT
+191 FFYLIYIFFIR
-200 KKKRINFKFLYAL
+200 KKINFNFLYTV
-213 LIFFLITAPHFKWLI
+213 LIFFLITAPHFKWLL
-228 QNDFTTLYYAL
+228 QNDFTTIYYAL

-254 NPIKFLINQITILL
+254 NPFKFLINQISILL

-283 RLPLNNEKFIF
+283 KLPFDNQKFIL
-294 LLFSFLL
+294 LLFFFIL
-301 PFLLILITSI
+301 PFFLILITSM

-329 GIFFI
+329 GVFFI
-334 FLYQDQINFKK
+334 FLYQDCINLKK
-345 IKNFIIL
+345 LKNFNIL
-352 LIIFLIV
+352 LIIFLII
-359 SPILYSLRSIY
+359 SPTLYSLRSIY
-370 SDSRTSYEGRKI
+370 NDSRTGYEGKKI
-382 ASQIERE
+382 ALQIEKE
-389 WKTISKDK
+389 WKTISKDE

-405 WYAGNLSYQ
+405 WYAGNLSYH

-421 FLEENNDFYKKPA
+421 FLEENNNFYKKPA
-434 VIIAKDIGPSL
+434 VIIARDIGPSL
-445 CNRKNINIK
+445 CNRKNINVK
-454 NILYKKID
+454 NIVYKKID
-462 DHDVCFIF
+462 NHDVCFIF

>member
-1 MSSCIESI
+1 
-9 KSSLMI
+9 MI

-23 FYLLCLYHLIIWTII
+23 FYLLCLYHLIIWTLV

-86 WIYYLLSQVFI
+86 WVYYLLSQIFI
-97 LISFIFL
+97 VISFVFL

-111 LNKKSHIL
+111 LKKKSQIL
-119 LSILAIEGIAF
+119 LSVLTIEGIAF
-130 YTFDTPQF
+130 YTFETPQF
-138 NVNICQIPLWIGTV
+138 NVNICQIPLWIGTI
-152 YFFFKSIKDNKITDW
+152 YFFLKSIKNNKIADW
-167 IFLGVFAA
+167 IFLGTFSA

-191 FFYLIFILT
+191 FFYLIYIFFIR
-200 KKKRINFKFLYAL
+200 KKINFNFLYTV
-213 LIFFLITAPHFKWLI
+213 LIFFLITAPHFQWLL
-228 QNDFTTLYYAL
+228 QNDFTTIYYAL

-254 NPIKFLINQITILL
+254 NPFKFLINQISILL
-268 PFLLLIYFLI
+268 PFLLLIYLLI

-283 RLPLNNEKFIF
+283 KLPFDNQKFIF

-301 PFLLILITSI
+301 PFFLILITSMV
-311 ITGSRIRTMWM
+311 TGSRIRTMWM

-329 GIFFI
+329 GVFFI
-334 FLYQDQINFKK
+334 FLYQDSINLKK
-345 IKNFIIL
+345 LKSFNIL
-352 LIIFLIV
+352 LIIFLII
-359 SPILYSLRSIY
+359 SPTLYSLRSIY
-370 SDSRTSYEGRKI
+370 NDSRTGYEGKKI
-382 ASQIERE
+382 ALQIEKE
-389 WKTISKDK
+389 WKTISKDE

-405 WYAGNLSYQ
+405 WYAGNLSYH

-421 FLEENNDFYKKPA
+421 FLEENNNFYKKPA
-434 VIIAKDIGPSL
+434 VIIAKDIGPNL
-445 CNRKNINIK
+445 CNRKNINVK
-454 NILYKKID
+454 NIVYKKID
-462 DHDVCFIF
+462 NHDVCFIF

>member
-1 MSSCIESI
+1 M
-9 KSSLMI
+9 M
-15 QPGKEKKI
+15 QPGKEKNI
-23 FYLLCLYHLIIWTII
+23 FYLLCLYHLIVWTIV
-38 PYFSNKNLPLDV
+38 PYLSNKNLPLDV

-86 WIYYLLSQVFI
+86 WIYYLLSQVF
-97 LISFIFL
+97 LVISFIFL

-111 LNKKSHIL
+111 LKNKSKIL
-119 LSILAIEGIAF
+119 LSIITIEGIAF
-130 YTFDTPQF
+130 YTFETPQF
-138 NVNICQIPLWIGTV
+138 NVNICQIPLWIGTIF
-152 YFFFKSIKDNKITDW
+152 FFFKSLKYNKIADW
-167 IFLGVFAA
+167 IFTGSLAG

-183 FVYLLISL
+183 FAYLLISL
-191 FFYLIFILT
+191 FFYLIFILS
-200 KKKRINFKFLYAL
+200 KKKRINFNFLYAL
-213 LIFFLITAPHFKWLI
+213 LTFFLITAPHLQWLI
-228 QNDFTTLYYAL
+228 QNDFTTVYYAL

-244 NEFNIYNHLL
+244 NEVSIYNHLL
-254 NPIKFLINQITILL
+254 NPFKFIINQITVLL
-268 PFLLLIYFLI
+268 PFLLLIYLLLKRI
-278 KKIKI
+278 KIK
-283 RLPLNNEKFIF
+283 LPLNNEKFIF

-301 PFLLILITSI
+301 PFFLILITSV

-334 FLYQDQINFKK
+334 FLYQDQINLKK
-345 IKNFIIL
+345 LKKFNIL

-359 SPILYSLRSIY
+359 SPTLYSLRSVY
-370 SDSRTSYEGRKI
+370 NDTRTGYEGKKI
-382 ASQIERE
+382 ALQIEKE
-389 WKTISKDK
+389 WKTISKDE

-421 FLEENNDFYKKPA
+421 FLEENNKFYKKPA
-434 VIIAKDIGPSL
+434 IIIAKDIGPSL
-445 CNRKNINIK
+445 CSRKNINVK
-454 NILYKKID
+454 NIVYKKID
-462 DHDVCFIF
+462 NHDVCFIY

>member
-1 MSSCIESI
+1 
-9 KSSLMI
+9 MI

-23 FYLLCLYHLIIWTII
+23 FYLICLYHLIIWTIV

-50 IEALAWGQDFDLG
+50 IEALAWGQNFDLG

-97 LISFIFL
+97 VISFIFL

-111 LNKKSHIL
+111 LKKNYQIL
-119 LSILAIEGIAF
+119 LSVLTIEGIVF
-130 YTFDTPQF
+130 FTFETPQF

-152 YFFFKSIKDNKITDW
+152 YFFFKSIRKNKITDW
-167 IFLGVFAA
+167 IFLGVFSA

-183 FVYLLISL
+183 FAYLLISL
-191 FFYLIFILT
+191 FFYLVFIFLI
-200 KKKRINFKFLYAL
+200 KKKINFNSLYAL
-213 LIFFLITAPHFKWLI
+213 LTFFLITLPHFQWLI
-228 QNDFTTLYYAL
+228 QNDFTTIYYAV

-254 NPIKFLINQITILL
+254 NPIKFLASQIAISL
-268 PFLLLIYFLI
+268 PFLLLGYFLI

-283 RLPLNNEKFIF
+283 KLPFNNEKFIF
-294 LLFSFLL
+294 LIFSFIL
-301 PFLLILITSI
+301 PFFLILITSI
-311 ITGSRIRTMWM
+311 ISGSRIRTMWM

-329 GIFFI
+329 GVFFI
-334 FLYQDQINFKK
+334 FLYQDQINLKK
-345 IKNFIIL
+345 LKKFYII
-352 LIIFLIV
+352 LIIFLVI
-359 SPILYSLRSIY
+359 SPTLYSLRSIY
-370 SDSRTSYEGRKI
+370 KDSRTGYEGKKI
-382 ASQIERE
+382 ALQIEKE
-389 WKTISKDK
+389 WKTISKEK

-421 FLEENNDFYKKPA
+421 FLEENNNFYKNPA
-434 VIIAKDIGPSL
+434 VIIAKDIGPTL
-445 CNRKNINIK
+445 CNRKNINVK
-454 NILYKKID
+454 NIVYKKID
-462 DHDVCFIF
+462 NHDVCFIF